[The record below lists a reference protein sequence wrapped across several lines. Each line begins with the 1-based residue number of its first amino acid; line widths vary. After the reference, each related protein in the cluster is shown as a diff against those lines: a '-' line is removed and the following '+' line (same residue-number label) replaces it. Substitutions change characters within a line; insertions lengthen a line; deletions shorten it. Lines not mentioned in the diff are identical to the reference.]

1 MMECGSQCILCDYP
15 VHFDTYAGC
24 SHGCAYCFVTRARKT
39 NLQDIRFRQ
48 SIRPLKEFI
57 EGKRN
62 RSLTWCDWRI
72 PVHWGGVSDPF
83 QPAEAEHGISLKA
96 MQMLKDTGYPYIVST
111 KGRLIG
117 TNSYLKA
124 LDGARAVV
132 QVSMVSPQYD
142 RIEPGAPP
150 FSERMAMLEDI
161 SQHAVRTIVRIQP
174 YMRETLRDVLDA
186 IQLYADAGVH
196 GIIIEGLKALTKK
209 SGMVKLG
216 NDFVYPLQQI
226 EHDFKRIYAKAHEH
240 GLRCYAGENRL
251 RGRGLGDSLTCCGT
265 DGLDDFI
272 PNRANLNH
280 ILTGESDIF
289 TPAMDAPGSGAC
301 MISLYQDAQGYAR
314 LRDGEPGGQ
323 SYRTALYEY
332 IATHEDFV
340 KKTMGLRS

>member
-15 VHFDTYAGC
+15 VHFDTYSGC
-24 SHGCAYCFVTRARKT
+24 SHGCAYCYVTRASKT
-39 NLQDIRFRQ
+39 RLSAVSAVR
-48 SIRPLKEFI
+48 SLKPLEDFVA
-57 EGKRN
+57 GKRT

-83 QPAEAEHGISLKA
+83 QPAEAEHGVSLEA
-96 MQMLKDTGYPYIVST
+96 MQMLKDAGYPYIVST

-117 TNSYLKA
+117 TDRYLNA

-150 FSERMAMLEDI
+150 YHERMRMLGDI
-161 SQHAVRTIVRIQP
+161 SQHATRTIVRIQP
-174 YMRETLRDVLDA
+174 YMTETLHDVLDA
-186 IQLYADAGVH
+186 IPLYADAGVH
-196 GIIIEGLKALTKK
+196 GIIIEGLKATVKK
-209 SGMVKLG
+209 AGLIRLG
-216 NDFVYPLQQI
+216 NDLVYPFSWI
-226 EHDFKRIYAKAHEH
+226 ERDFKRICAKAHEH
-240 GLRCYAGENRL
+240 GLKCYAGENRL

-280 ILTGESDIF
+280 IIAGETDIF
-289 TPAMDAPGSGAC
+289 TPAMEAPGTGMCFGA
-301 MISLYQDAQGYAR
+301 LYQDPQGNAR

-340 KKTMGLRS
+340 KRIMGLRL